1 MMRLLLMGPPGA
13 GKGTQAEVLSKKFG
27 IPHISTGDIFRKALK
42 EGTPLGRKAKEY
54 MDAGQL
60 VPDQV
65 TVGIVEER
73 LKEKDCQN
81 GWLLDG
87 FPRTVPQAE
96 ALKEILLREG
106 IFLNAVL
113 NIEVPAEKLVKRI
126 AGRRVCRN
134 CGAAYHLLYNPPP
147 DHGICGQCNGE
158 LYQRGDDRED
168 TASSRLAVYEAQTA
182 PLISYYNALG
192 LLLVVNGDQSIEDV
206 LAEISRIL
214 GRDLK

>member
-13 GKGTQAEVLSKKFG
+13 GKGTQAEVLSKKLG

-73 LKEKDCQN
+73 LKEKDCQK

-147 DHGICGQCNGE
+147 
-158 LYQRGDDRED
+158 
-168 TASSRLAVYEAQTA
+168 
-182 PLISYYNALG
+182 
-192 LLLVVNGDQSIEDV
+192 
-206 LAEISRIL
+206 
-214 GRDLK
+214 